1 MNAVRLRKENQ
12 VYSVEEKKLMLKMA
26 MEEKQRHENAV
37 MAGLLQ
43 MVNEKEAQAE
53 SARRK

>member
-12 VYSVEEKKLMLKMA
+12 VYSVEEKKMMLKMA
-26 MEEKQRHENAV
+26 MEEKAKREDAV

-43 MVNEKEAQAE
+43 MVHEKEQA
-53 SARRK
+53 AKRQ